1 MSKKSVSSASCP
13 TSKKGTSKK
22 VISSRI
28 SIVSIK
34 MNESKTPKKS
44 YKKSAKKS
52 PNSPKSPVEKMSIG
66 RVILGEVEPPTIDS
80 SLFETDTIEK
90 TPIEKTPNEKS
101 VERVERVERITYGPY
116 VEKVVK
122 PHSSRYK
129 IAIIEGVTMNVKSG
143 LLKLGVAKCDNSKS
157 WQSGKEDDCWY
168 CWFVGKNE
176 LKRCTKANPT
186 AQSAISQ
193 ALWNWGWKEKPK
205 RDIDTDDVNDY
216 PTRNWI
222 DEVLKNNEKL
232 EQVVVEIGG
241 R

>member
-1 MSKKSVSSASCP
+1 MSKKSVSSASCF

-52 PNSPKSPVEKMSIG
+52 PNSPIEKMSIG
-66 RVILGEVEPPTIDS
+66 RVILGEVESPTIDS
-80 SLFETDTIEK
+80 SLFESDPIK
-90 TPIEKTPNEKS
+90 TVPIEKS
-101 VERVERVERITYGPY
+101 VERITYGPY

-129 IAIIEGVTMNVKSG
+129 IAIIEGVSMNLKSG
-143 LLKLGVAKCDNSKS
+143 TLRLGLAKGKDWNTEDN
-157 WQSGKEDDCWY
+157 WY

-176 LKRCTKANPT
+176 LKRCTKASPT
-186 AQSAISQ
+186 PQSAISQ
-193 ALWNWGWKEKPK
+193 ALWNWGWK
-205 RDIDTDDVNDY
+205 V
-216 PTRNWI
+216 
-222 DEVLKNNEKL
+222 EVLS
-232 EQVVVEIGG
+232 V
-241 R
+241 